1 MKIEKIEL
9 RHLSIPLKEPFTTS
23 SETKDHIEHIVVIVK
38 SGDNI
43 GYGECTCNQTPY
55 YIYETTETAWHILTK
70 FIAPYVVGSK
80 VEKIEDLLNN
90 PKYKAVKGN
99 KFAKAGLEL
108 AMWDLIAK
116 SEKKSLSTLL
126 GGTKNIIES
135 GVSIGIQ
142 KDVPTL
148 LQKIDKF
155 LEQGYKR
162 IKIKI
167 KPGFDYEFL
176 KAVREKYPTLPI
188 MADANSAYTLAD
200 VDLFK
205 KMDELNL
212 MMFEQPLGYDDI
224 IDHAEL
230 QKQIKTPI
238 CLDES
243 IHSVEDAEKAI
254 RLGSCKIINIKVGRV
269 GGLNESRKIHD
280 LCMKNNIPVWC
291 GGMHEYGIGR
301 AHNIAINSLA
311 NFRLP
316 GDIAGTDKYYHED
329 ITVQRFVI
337 DDGCLNVPTN
347 YGIGVDV
354 DMEKIEK
361 YTVKKEIFT
370 ME

>member
-1 MKIEKIEL
+1 MKINKIEL
-9 RHLSIPLKEPFTTS
+9 RHLSIPLKEAFTTS
-23 SETKDHIEHIVVIVK
+23 SETKKHIEHIIVTA
-38 SGDNI
+38 SSDDNN

-70 FIAPYVVGSK
+70 FIAPYVVGT
-80 VEKIEDLLNN
+80 EINTIEDLLNN

-99 KFAKAGLEL
+99 NFAKAGLEL
-108 AMWDLIAK
+108 AVWDLIAK
-116 SEKKSLSTLL
+116 ESKQSLSKTL
-126 GGTKNIIES
+126 GGTKSFIES

-148 LQKIDKF
+148 IEKIDKF
-155 LEQGYKR
+155 LAQGYKR

-176 KAVREKYPTLPI
+176 KAVREKYPELPI
-188 MADANSAYTLAD
+188 MADANSAYTLND
-200 VDLFK
+200 VELFK

-243 IHSVEDAEKAI
+243 IHSVQDAEKAI

-269 GGLNESRKIHD
+269 GGLNESKKIHD

-301 AHNIAINSLA
+301 AHNVAINSLV

-316 GDIAGTDKYYHED
+316 GDVAGSDKYYFDD
-329 ITVQRFVI
+329 ITKEKFVI
-337 DDGCLNVPTN
+337 ENGCLNVPTGL
-347 YGIGVDV
+347 GIGVNL
-354 DMEKIEK
+354 DMDMIEK
-361 YTVKKEIFT
+361 YTVKKEIFQID
-370 ME
+370 